1 MSTVT
6 EKWYV
11 LFDGEVE
18 DGSSTDRNPV
28 GYPESMA
35 DDAVKAF
42 DSNIRNS
49 YVDYN
54 LGQFLVE
61 VSDVTKADEE
71 KFLDI
76 DLLNDLI
83 NSDFAGFE
91 TKEVKSFKSS
101 LDDFIPEALNDDVFE
116 DASED
121 LD

>member
-1 MSTVT
+1 MSTAT

-11 LFDGEVE
+11 LFDGAAE

-35 DDAVKAF
+35 DDATKAF

-61 VSDVTKADEE
+61 VSGVTKADED
-71 KFLDI
+71 KFLDV

-91 TKEVKSFKSS
+91 TTEVKTFKSS
-101 LDDFIPEALNDDVFE
+101 LNDFIPEALGDDVFE
-116 DASED
+116 NASED